1 MFNLASISIFLALLM
16 SPTLTVEREGEM
28 VNTPITTLVT
38 LDDACRQIY
47 CDCGLEGKLDY
58 EIFHRAMTGSS
69 MLAAPKKDVLTII
82 DFTKPSGEKRFYVID
97 LKNHKLMFN
106 TLVAH
111 GRNSGEIKATRF
123 SNKPR
128 SLQSSPGFYLT
139 AESYGGKYGYSL
151 RLDGLEPGIN
161 DMARSR
167 AIVIHG
173 AFYVCQ
179 QYVNDFGY
187 IGRSYGCPALPENV
201 CKGVIDVIKG
211 GSCLYIHTNNE
222 SYLSN
227 SILPDHHIN

>member
-16 SPTLTVEREGEM
+16 SPTLMVVREGEM

-38 LDDACRQIY
+38 LDDACRQVY
-47 CDCGLEGKLDY
+47 KDCGLEGKLDY
-58 EIFHRAMTGSS
+58 GIFHRAMKGAS
-69 MLAAPKKDVLTII
+69 MLTAPKKDVLTII
-82 DFTKPSGEKRFYVID
+82 DFTKPSGVKRFYVID
-97 LKNHKLMFN
+97 LKNHKLLFN

-111 GRNSGEIKATRF
+111 GKNSGEVTATRF

-139 AESYGGKYGYSL
+139 AESYAGKYGYSL
-151 RLDGLEPGIN
+151 RLDGVEPGIN

-167 AIVIHG
+167 AIVIHP

-201 CKGVIDVIKG
+201 CKSVIDVIKG
-211 GSCLYIHTNNE
+211 GTCLYIHTNNE

-227 SILPDHHIN
+227 SILPDHCIN